1 MLSKARAAIGALAV
15 AAVVAAGSVAAA
27 PQAQAGSG
35 FYGAQVH
42 QVGGKKNYWNNRYRN
57 NYRPRY
63 YNNGWN
69 NNWWVG
75 PAIGFGAGVLLG
87 SALTAPRYYAPSAP
101 TLLWRPQRL
110 LRPEIPVLQ
119 SLFRD
124 LHGLRRPPA
133 LLPDPVSTPRPD
145 GNEKGPPP
153 GRPFA
158 FLR

>member
-27 PQAQAGSG
+27 PQAQAGSS

-101 TLLWRPQRL
+101 RYYGDRNAYCARKYRSYNPYSGTYTGYDGRQHYCR
-110 LRPEIPVLQ
+110 IP
-119 SLFRD
+119 
-124 LHGLRRPPA
+124 
-133 LLPDPVSTPRPD
+133 
-145 GNEKGPPP
+145 
-153 GRPFA
+153 
-158 FLR
+158 